1 MADGT
6 VPQGW
11 VGTPDRRNTGGAGSA
26 GTRTLPSDSS
36 QTQCILPGLTR
47 NRNGRVRRK

>member
-11 VGTPDRRNTGGAGSA
+11 VGARPAQHRLRWIGGN
-26 GTRTLPSDSS
+26 RTLPSDSS